1 MLRQGWSLSIRWAMP
16 WPMVACQEVPNG
28 ISSTEEKNINHLR
41 RDKLS
46 ENNQS
51 YMCTFNENEFL
62 RLSKGV
68 WNWTNSEGVFFSADI
83 FKGQMIRVFKVAWKV
98 FAINLGYQ
106 RAVFYHE
113 SRGNLIWKCNWQAG
127 LYAEIV
133 HLKKI
138 VRRNLVIRRPIFYH

>member
-1 MLRQGWSLSIRWAMP
+1 
-16 WPMVACQEVPNG
+16 
-28 ISSTEEKNINHLR
+28 
-41 RDKLS
+41 
-46 ENNQS
+46 
-51 YMCTFNENEFL
+51 MCTFNEIGFL

-113 SRGNLIWKCNWQAG
+113 SRGNLFWKCNLQAW
-127 LYAEIV
+127 LYTELV
-133 HLKKI
+133 YLKKI
-138 VRRNLVIRRPIFYH
+138 VRRNLVKKAYFLPLVVGGYFLEEDEELARPCICKEKHKSISIEIAHSWEGNV